1 MASRSTVPTVRAAL
15 VTALGARPAL
25 AGVQVAPSHPG
36 QAVEPESVYL
46 GRARG
51 SDEIPVVRAGRKKR
65 QESYTL
71 DVFFDVVADGPT
83 GQEASERAWAL
94 FGELEDL
101 LADDPSL
108 GQTQPFW
115 AVLGDWDETLFFDD
129 ARQGFGSLLRAAVQ
143 IESRLT

>member
-1 MASRSTVPTVRAAL
+1 MASRSTVPTVRAA
-15 VTALGARPAL
+15 VVAALTARPAL
-25 AGVQVAPSHPG
+25 VGVQVAYSHPG
-36 QAVEPESVYL
+36 GTIEAESVYL
-46 GRARG
+46 GKARG
-51 SDEIPVVRAGRKKR
+51 SDEVPVVRAGRKKR

-83 GQEASERAWAL
+83 GQEASERAWTF

-115 AVLGDWDETLFFDD
+115 AVLGDWDEILFFDD
-129 ARQGFGSLLRAAVQ
+129 ARQGFGSLLRAGVQ
-143 IESRLT
+143 IEARLT

>member
-1 MASRSTVPTVRAAL
+1 MASRSTVPTVRSAL
-15 VTALGARPAL
+15 LVALGARAAL
-25 AGVQVAPSHPG
+25 AAVQVSYSHPG
-36 QAVEPESVYL
+36 QAIEPESVYL
-46 GRARG
+46 GAARG
-51 SDEIPVVRAGRKKR
+51 SDEIPVIRAGRKKR

-83 GQEASERAWAL
+83 GQEASERAWTL

-108 GQTQPFW
+108 GQPAPLW
-115 AVLGDWDETLFFDD
+115 AVLGDWSETLFFDD

-143 IESRLT
+143 IEARLT

>member
-15 VTALGARPAL
+15 VAALAARPAL
-25 AGVQVAPSHPG
+25 AGVDVGHSHPG
-36 QAVEPESVYL
+36 AAIEPEAVYL

-51 SDEIPVVRAGRKKR
+51 SDEVPVMRAGRKRR

-83 GQEASERAWAL
+83 GREASERAWAL

-108 GQTQPFW
+108 GQAPPFW
-115 AVLGDWDETLFFDD
+115 AALGDWDEVLFFDD
-129 ARQGFGSLLRAAVQ
+129 ARQGFGSLLRAGVQ
-143 IESRLT
+143 IEARLT